1 MKLKAYVTGA
11 DRGLGLA
18 LTEVLLKNNYKVY
31 AGSYLSDWNA
41 LDDLKKEYGDSLEI
55 ISLDVTEEQ
64 SVEEAAKIVKK
75 DTDILDVLINN
86 AGIIMNRSG
95 NILEDLYFEDMRKM
109 YEVNTLGPLKV
120 THSVIDIL
128 IKSDKKLLINISSEA
143 GSIGDCWREKE
154 FGYSMSKSALNMQS
168 AILHNHLKRYGV
180 KVLALHP
187 GWLKSYMLGEKNM
200 EANIEPDVSAESI
213 YRLFIASDISKRNT
227 ENNQDIEGQ
236 NKSVNTGNKDNIESI
251 ENKENKSFKEEEL
264 AIYYDYLGNRLPW

>member
-75 DTDILDVLINN
+75 DTDTLDVLINN

-95 NILEDLYFEDMRKM
+95 NILEDLYYEDMRKM

-120 THSVIDIL
+120 THSVINL
-128 IKSDKKLLINISSEA
+128 LLKGNKKLLINISSEA
-143 GSIGDCWREKE
+143 GSIGDCWRKKE

-168 AILHNHLKRYGV
+168 AILHNHLKGYGF

-200 EANIEPDVSAESI
+200 EADIEPEVSAESI
-213 YRLFIASDISKRNT
+213 YRMFIEDEIADRNT
-227 ENNQDIEGQ
+227 EDNYDLNNHY
-236 NKSVNTGNKDNIESI
+236 NSVDKGNRGNR
-251 ENKENKSFKEEEL
+251 EEA
-264 AIYYDYLGNRLPW
+264 AIYYDYQGNRLPW